1 MTATEL
7 SLFSLSSDLLGDLI
21 EAKKSGNVDRV
32 IELEQERSRIAAQLK
47 AIAMANPPVLSVRKT
62 WGGKRGTWR
71 R

>member
-7 SLFSLSSDLLGDLI
+7 SLLSLTSDLLGDLI
-21 EAKKSGNVDRV
+21 EAKKAGDLDRV

-47 AIAMANPPVLSVRKT
+47 TIALANPPVLSVRKT
-62 WGGKRGTWR
+62 WGGLKGCWR